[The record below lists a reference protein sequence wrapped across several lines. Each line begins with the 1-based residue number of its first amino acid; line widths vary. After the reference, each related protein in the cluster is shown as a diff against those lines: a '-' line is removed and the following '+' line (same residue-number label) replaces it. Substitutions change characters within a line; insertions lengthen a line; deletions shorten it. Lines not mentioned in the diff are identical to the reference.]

1 MSFMR
6 TRGIRSTLFRRT
18 DYFRGPESK
27 RKTSST
33 RNTGEM
39 ADADKLRNPTLA
51 ARRLEGAERLPVS
64 SSERFVSFRGA
75 SWPAPQL
82 ARVHK

>member
-1 MSFMR
+1 
-6 TRGIRSTLFRRT
+6 
-18 DYFRGPESK
+18 
-27 RKTSST
+27 
-33 RNTGEM
+33 M